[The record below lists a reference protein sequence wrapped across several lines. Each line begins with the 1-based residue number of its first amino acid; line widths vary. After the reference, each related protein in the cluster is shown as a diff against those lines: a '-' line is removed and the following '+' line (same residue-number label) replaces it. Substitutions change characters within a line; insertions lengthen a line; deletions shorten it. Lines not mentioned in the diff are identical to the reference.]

1 MADEASEGQ
10 SARDRR
16 RERAKAAGG
25 AGAGRTFKRYRV
37 HVAIVLIFGA
47 IVSVMAVKAS
57 EPAECPG
64 HWHSTMD
71 VYVEGA
77 RISFAH
83 PKFTLEG
90 SAANGGSMTAAAHMH
105 RSDDFM
111 THMEGRCVSFE
122 EFVGYLDMGLTSDRL
137 VLDGAHVALGQ
148 AGTYEEAGNNTL
160 QAMHRLPDGDWE
172 SIGIGT
178 LLDRQLLPNERVLVV
193 YGDDDSTAIES
204 FQDAADQH
212 TIQSSSARN
221 TSLFPAVGVGIMG
234 LVVLLGWHAMS
245 KKYG

>member
-1 MADEASEGQ
+1 MADEASQGQ

-25 AGAGRTFKRYRV
+25 AGAGSAVKRFRV
-37 HVAIVLIFGA
+37 HIAIVLIFGA
-47 IVSVMAVKAS
+47 IVAVMAVNAS

-71 VYVEGA
+71 VYVDGA

-83 PKFTLEG
+83 PKFTLEASG
-90 SAANGGSMTAAAHMH
+90 ASGGSMTPAAHMH

-111 THMEGRCVSFE
+111 THMEGRCVAFD
-122 EFVGYLDMGLTSDRL
+122 EFVGYLDMDLSAERL
-137 VLDGAHVALGQ
+137 VLDGAHEALGQ
-148 AGTYEEAGNNTL
+148 AGTYSAGGNQTL
-160 QAMHRLPDGDWE
+160 QAMHRLEDGEWQP
-172 SIGIGT
+172 IGIGR
-178 LLDRQLLPNERVLVV
+178 LLDRQLVPNERVLVV
-193 YGDDDSTAIES
+193 YGNSSADLAP
-204 FQDAADQH
+204 FQIAADQH

-221 TSLFPAVGVGIMG
+221 SSLFPAVGVGLIG
-234 LVVLLGWHAMS
+234 LVILLAWHSMS